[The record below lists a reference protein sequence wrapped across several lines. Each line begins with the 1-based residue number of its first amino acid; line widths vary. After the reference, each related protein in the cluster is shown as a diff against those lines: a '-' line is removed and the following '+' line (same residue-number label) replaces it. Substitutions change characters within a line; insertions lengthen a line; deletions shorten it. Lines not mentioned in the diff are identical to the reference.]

1 MPVIM
6 GTAGHIDHGKT
17 SLIKALTGIDC
28 DRLAEEQKRGI
39 TIELGFAY
47 LDVDPQTRIG
57 IVDVP
62 GHERFVKN
70 MVAGAAGIDFVLLVV
85 AADEGVMP
93 QTREHVEICS
103 LLGIR
108 TGIVALTKVDIV
120 EPQWLELVQEEL
132 QAYLA
137 DTFLRDA
144 PVMPVSAHSGQG
156 LDALRAIIS
165 QVAAGFGPYRR
176 SDLFRLPVDR
186 VFTMKGHGTVVTG
199 TSISG
204 AVRVGEE
211 VRIYPGT
218 QVAKV
223 RTIQVHGQ
231 PADIALA
238 GERTAINLQGVDVA
252 DIVRGDVLAVPDS
265 LFPAAVWDVELSC
278 LPSAPRGIRHRTE
291 VHLHHGA
298 REVLARVSLLDRER
312 LLPGERAMV
321 QLHLPESL
329 PAVFGDRCI
338 VRSFSP
344 LRTIAGGRIVNAL
357 GRRLRRRPENVAAV
371 QALAQA
377 EGEELVVAQLDLA
390 QDTGRS
396 FAQLRVL
403 TDMESR
409 SLERAL
415 QLVASRQQAFLFD
428 RDERRWVGSAV
439 EARLEAHCRAA
450 VAAFHAKEPLRATLL
465 RAELISSWG
474 RELSPKLAHFVIDR
488 LVRSGVLVAEGD
500 GVRLPEHQVQLGESQ
515 SELKERLVRLFAEKA
530 LMPPSLKALGEYGID
545 PKAAAPMVR
554 MLVEEGVFIK
564 VNEDL
569 MFYAPAVAALA
580 ERVRTYLTQHADMGP
595 AEFRELAGGITR
607 KYSIPLLEYLDKAK
621 ITLRVGDRRQLRR
634 R

>member
-47 LDVDPQTRIG
+47 LDVDPQTRVG

-93 QTREHVEICS
+93 QTREHVEICT

-108 TGIVALTKVDIV
+108 TGIVALTKVDAV
-120 EPQWLELVQEEL
+120 EPEWLELVQDEVRG
-132 QAYLA
+132 YLA
-137 DTFLRDA
+137 DTFLADA
-144 PVMPVSAHSGQG
+144 PMIAVSAHSGQG
-156 LDALRAIIS
+156 LEALRAAIS
-165 QVAAGFGPYRR
+165 QVAARFGPYRR

-204 AVRVGEE
+204 ALRVGEE
-211 VRIYPGT
+211 VRIYPGA

-223 RTIQVHGQ
+223 RAIQVHGQ
-231 PADIALA
+231 TAEAAWA
-238 GERTAINLQGVDVA
+238 GERTAINLQGVEVA
-252 DIVRGDVLAVPDS
+252 DIARGDVLAAPDS
-265 LFPAAVWDVELSC
+265 LFPATVWDVELSC

-298 REVLARVSLLDRER
+298 REVLARVHLVDRDR
-312 LLPGERAMV
+312 LLPGERAMA
-321 QLHLPESL
+321 QIHLPEPL

-344 LRTIAGGRIVNAL
+344 LRTIAGGRIINPL
-357 GRRLRRRPENVAAV
+357 GRRLRRKPEAVAALE
-371 QALAQA
+371 ALAQA
-377 EGEELVVAQLDLA
+377 EGEELIVAQLNLA
-390 QDTGRS
+390 AEAGRS
-396 FAQLRVL
+396 FAELRVL
-403 TDMESR
+403 TDVETKA
-409 SLERAL
+409 LDRAL
-415 QLVASRQQAFLFD
+415 QLLASRQQAFLFD
-428 RDERRWVGSAV
+428 RDDRRWIGAAAQ
-439 EARLEAHCRAA
+439 ARLETECLAA
-450 VAAFHAKEPLRATLL
+450 VAAIHAKEPLRATIS
-465 RAELISSWG
+465 RAELTSSWG
-474 RELSPKLAHFVIDR
+474 RGLSPRLAHFVIER
-488 LVRSGVLVAEGD
+488 LVRSGALAAEGD
-500 GVRLPEHQVQLGESQ
+500 GVRLPSHQVELGESQ
-515 SELKERLVRLFAEKA
+515 SELKERLVRLFAETA
-530 LMPPSLKALGEYGID
+530 LMPPSLKALGEHDID

-554 MLVEEGVFIK
+554 MLVEEGTLIK
-564 VNEDL
+564 VSEDL
-569 MFYAPAVAALA
+569 VFYAPAVAALV
-580 ERVRTYLTQHADMGP
+580 ERVQAYLTEHADMGP
-595 AEFRELAGGITR
+595 AEFRELSGGITR
-607 KYSIPLLEYLDKAK
+607 KYSIPLLEYLDKVK

>member
-6 GTAGHIDHGKT
+6 GTAGHVDHGKT

-28 DRLAEEQKRGI
+28 DRLVEEQKRGI

-47 LDVDPQTRIG
+47 LDIDPHTRIG

-93 QTREHVEICS
+93 QTREHVEICT

-108 TGIVALTKVDIV
+108 TGIVALTKVDAV
-120 EPQWLELVQEEL
+120 EPEWLELVQDEVRG
-132 QAYLA
+132 YLA
-137 DTFLRDA
+137 GTFLADA
-144 PVMPVSAHSGQG
+144 PMIPVSAHSGQG
-156 LDALRAIIS
+156 LDALRAAIA

-204 AVRVGEE
+204 AVHVGEE

-218 QVAKV
+218 HMAKV
-223 RTIQVHGQ
+223 RAIQVHGR
-231 PADIALA
+231 PADVALA
-238 GERTAINLQGVDVA
+238 GERTAINLQGVEVA
-252 DIVRGDVLAVPDS
+252 DLARGDVLAAPDS

-298 REVLARVSLLDRER
+298 REVLARVHLLDRDR

-321 QLHLPESL
+321 QMHLPEPL

-344 LRTIAGGRIVNAL
+344 LRTIAGGRIVNPL
-357 GRRLRRRPENVAAV
+357 GRRLRRKPEAVAALE
-371 QALAQA
+371 ALAQA
-377 EGEELVVAQLDLA
+377 EGETLILAQLELA
-390 QDTGRS
+390 AAAGRS
-396 FAQLRVL
+396 FAELRVL
-403 TDMESR
+403 TDVETKA
-409 SLERAL
+409 LERAL
-415 QLVASRQQAFLFD
+415 QLLASRQQAFLFD
-428 RDERRWVGSAV
+428 RDERRWVGGTV
-439 EARLEAHCRAA
+439 VARLEAECLAV
-450 VAAFHAKEPLRATLL
+450 VAALHAKEPLRATIS
-465 RAELISSWG
+465 RAELVSSWG
-474 RELSPKLAHFVIDR
+474 RELSPRLAHFVIER
-488 LVRSGVLVAEGD
+488 LVRSGALAAEGD
-500 GVRLPEHQVQLGESQ
+500 GVRLFSHQVALGEDQ
-515 SELKERLVRLFAEKA
+515 SELKERLVRLFAETA
-530 LMPPSLKALGEYGID
+530 LMPPSLKALGEHGID

-554 MLVEEGVFIK
+554 MLLEEGVLIK
-564 VNEDL
+564 VSEDL
-569 MFYAPAVAALA
+569 VFHAPAVAALV
-580 ERVRTYLTQHADMGP
+580 ERVQAYLTEHADMGP

-607 KYSIPLLEYLDKAK
+607 KYSIPLLEYLDKTK
-621 ITLRVGDRRQLRR
+621 VTLRVGDRRQLRR